1 MAKRTRRRRP
11 RRRRSDLT
19 DREYE
24 ELESKIEQRSREF
37 AEEIEQIG
45 RRLGMDIEHV
55 ARRHEREHRE
65 RWFRTFGL
73 MGPLLGSIFGIIF
86 LAFGLWVLSFINLSL
101 GSIFISEILNFFFA
115 NLHWLFAAFLFF
127 GYSNY
132 FSMRFPKTFWLV
144 SPIVGSLGVV
154 FVLWISASV
163 LRIINVYVSSNFISV
178 LSSFVYGNLWGIFFA
193 LVVLSY
199 AVIFFRKL
207 MNME

>member
-1 MAKRTRRRRP
+1 MAKRRRP

-37 AEEIEQIG
+37 AEEIEQLG
-45 RRLGMDIEHV
+45 RRLGMDIEHA
-55 ARRHEREHRE
+55 ARRHERERGE
-65 RWFRTFGL
+65 RWFRAFDM
-73 MGPLLGSIFGIIF
+73 MGPLVGSIFGIIF

-101 GSIFISEILNFFFA
+101 GSIFISDISNFFFS

-132 FSMRFPKTFWLV
+132 FLMRFPKTYWLV
-144 SPIVGSLGVV
+144 SPIIGSLGAV
-154 FVLWISASV
+154 FVLWISVSV
-163 LRIINVYVSSNFISV
+163 LKIINVYASSSFITAVSG
-178 LSSFVYGNLWGIFFA
+178 FVYGNLWGIFFA
-193 LVVLSY
+193 FVVFGY